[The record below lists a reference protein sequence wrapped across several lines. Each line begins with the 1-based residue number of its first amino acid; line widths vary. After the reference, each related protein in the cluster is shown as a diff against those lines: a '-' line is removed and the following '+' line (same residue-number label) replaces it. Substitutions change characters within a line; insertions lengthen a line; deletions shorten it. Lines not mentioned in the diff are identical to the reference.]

1 MSGKFGR
8 ISLEMRVKK
17 RKSGAIYEDEELLS
31 GLVAE
36 PALAYEHAR
45 RGPMSLLGVAPK
57 EGEVHNQQVYFLQV
71 IRGGLPRYS
80 LDKLMEV
87 TGLNIYEMA
96 QILDTTDRTLR
107 RHDGH
112 VKLSREHSE
121 RALEIAQLYSRGEEV
136 FGSLE
141 VFRQWMD
148 ASVPALGGQKPR
160 TFLDTSLGISMLL
173 QTLGRIEHG
182 VFA

>member
-1 MSGKFGR
+1 
-8 ISLEMRVKK
+8 MRLKK
-17 RKSGAIYEDEELLS
+17 RKTGAVYEETEMLS
-31 GLVAE
+31 SLAEE
-36 PALAYEHAR
+36 PAVAY
-45 RGPMSLLGVAPK
+45 GQPLQSPLSLLGVASK
-57 EGEVHNQQVYFLQV
+57 AGDVQNQQWHFLSV
-71 IRGGLPRYS
+71 IRGGLPRYA
-80 LDKLMEV
+80 LDKLMEF
-87 TGLNIYEMA
+87 TGLSIYELA

-107 RHDGH
+107 RHDGD

-121 RALEIAQLYSRGEEV
+121 RALEIAHLYSRGEEV

-148 ASVPALGGQKPR
+148 ASIPALGGQKPKNL
-160 TFLDTSLGISMLL
+160 LDTSLGISMLL